1 MFHDSAQFYHYYKK
15 FNKVYEP
22 EPVDPS
28 TKAGP
33 LHVAAAKGTL
43 PSPVCSYW
51 FSGYLTVIKLLLEA
65 GFSPHKQDADGW
77 TPLHAACHWEQQ
89 EVMTLLRPLITPF
102 KAAEYLAAYG
112 ANFNI
117 RNSLGQ
123 RPIDVLTAQKLI
135 PKIRDLSKN
144 RPKRESLPEL
154 PELPPFSLPEPQ
166 REVRFPPFS
175 SAYSVFSLHQK
186 LRNRHLNQN
195 RSPQRA

>member
-1 MFHDSAQFYHYYKK
+1 
-15 FNKVYEP
+15 
-22 EPVDPS
+22 
-28 TKAGP
+28 
-33 LHVAAAKGTL
+33 
-43 PSPVCSYW
+43 
-51 FSGYLTVIKLLLEA
+51 
-65 GFSPHKQDADGW
+65 
-77 TPLHAACHWEQQ
+77 
-89 EVMTLLRPLITPF
+89 MTLLRPLITPF

-166 REVRFPPFS
+166 PEVSTCHYFLAFTAS
-175 SAYSVFSLHQK
+175 SAFTKNSGTGT
-186 LRNRHLNQN
+186 
-195 RSPQRA
+195 